1 MVSQVS
7 KTSFLQKGLGV
18 IYQFKVI
25 ITVISLEVFYERDS
39 RLAVLQ
45 NLSLA
50 MFRDSMK
57 MLEKYRLEKEKFLIF
72 HLEIE
77 SVPS

>member
-1 MVSQVS
+1 
-7 KTSFLQKGLGV
+7 
-18 IYQFKVI
+18 
-25 ITVISLEVFYERDS
+25 
-39 RLAVLQ
+39 
-45 NLSLA
+45 

-77 SVPS
+77 SVPSWLIYQEPSLMRPGLTSKKLSKGLDV